1 MTIGK
6 NKGLKKSGKAIK
18 KADRHAFVKKEW
30 FQLITAPAFG
40 STKPVGWVPCNTTIG
55 KKNAEDNVLNR
66 VIEVNYAD
74 IKTDSNMNWRKV
86 RMQVEKVEG
95 GNLYTSFAG
104 MSCTRE
110 RIISQLRKRQTLIDV
125 FADVKTSDGYILRV
139 HVLLCTNRTHGQK
152 KINSYAKTSEVKKIR
167 KIVIKSLTE
176 KASKDSVDNFSS
188 QILSE
193 GITNNLIKD
202 AQKVFPIRFC
212 LITKVKV
219 LKKSKVDIT
228 KLVEDSAIKGTNAIA
243 NNSENPESVNTLSKE
258 LAGEKKTA

>member
-18 KADRHAFVKKEW
+18 KAERHAFVKKEW

-55 KKNAEDNVLNR
+55 KKSAEDNVLGR
-66 VIEVNYAD
+66 VCEVNYAD
-74 IKTDSNMNWRKV
+74 IKTDSAMSWRKV
-86 RMQVEKVEG
+86 KMQVEKVEG

-110 RIISQLRKRQTLIDV
+110 RIISQLKKRQTLIDV

-152 KINSYAKTSEVKKIR
+152 RINSYAKSSEVKRIR
-167 KIVIKSLTE
+167 KIVIKILTE
-176 KASKDSVDNFSS
+176 KAAKDSVDNFSS
-188 QILSE
+188 NILSDFV
-193 GITNNLIKD
+193 TNELTKG

-219 LKKSKVDIT
+219 LKKSKVDIG
-228 KLVEDSAIKGTNAIA
+228 KLVEDSQVKGTAAIV
-243 NNSENPESVNTLSKE
+243 NTSENPESVNTLSKE
-258 LAGEKKTA
+258 IAGEKKTA